1 MVDTVFTKLIQGDN
15 VISTFLTD
23 TSPGSGGRPARP
35 GRQLWGH
42 RVRAEGEVGADLW
55 SGGERSE
62 AGQSVVSEAGGGQP
76 GGRVREG
83 GGRPGQGVGLP
94 RQDGGRDRLLGEHGV
109 HLGRS
114 GLQGRPVTV
123 TVTVLVS

>member
-1 MVDTVFTKLIQGDN
+1 M
-15 VISTFLTD
+15 
-23 TSPGSGGRPARP
+23 
-35 GRQLWGH
+35 
-42 RVRAEGEVGADLW
+42 
-55 SGGERSE
+55 
-62 AGQSVVSEAGGGQP
+62 
-76 GGRVREG
+76 REG

-123 TVTVLVS
+123 TVLVS